1 MCLEKA
7 TFSKWFLLYFFLDAH
22 SSHGRSNFRDERSSK
37 TYERLQKKLKDRQGT
52 QKDKMS
58 SPPSSPQKCPS
69 PISEHNGLTKGQNA
83 SGTNTGSMKKSGKG
97 KGGAQIDTEIEGNYL
112 KYILIVFLSSFNLL
126 KVYSPTFQSFH
137 HASHKL

>member
-1 MCLEKA
+1 
-7 TFSKWFLLYFFLDAH
+7 
-22 SSHGRSNFRDERSSK
+22 
-37 TYERLQKKLKDRQGT
+37 
-52 QKDKMS
+52 MS